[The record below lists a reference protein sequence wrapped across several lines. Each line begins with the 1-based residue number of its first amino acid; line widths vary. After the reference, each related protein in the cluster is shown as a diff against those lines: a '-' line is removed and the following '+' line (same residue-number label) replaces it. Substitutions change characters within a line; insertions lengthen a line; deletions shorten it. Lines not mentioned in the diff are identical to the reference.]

1 MTISRY
7 AIIPLAALASLL
19 SISICAAETRT
30 VMVDTNMVVV
40 YPVATNGGFSQITL
54 NGVTITEWSS
64 PTSGITQAYA
74 DTRYATITNAAATYL
89 SKATASTQYLSTAV
103 ASTQYLTSAASDA
116 KYFIRHDSTAITNVS
131 RIITSSGILEF
142 GE

>member
-1 MTISRY
+1 MTILKS
-7 AIIPLAALASLL
+7 AIISLAATASLL
-19 SISICAAETRT
+19 SAATYAAETRT

-74 DTRYATITNAAATYL
+74 DTRYVTITNAAATYL
-89 SKATASTQYLSTAV
+89 SKATASTQYLSTAA

-116 KYFIRHDSTAITNVS
+116 KYFIRHDSTAITNLS
-131 RIITSSGILEF
+131 RIITSSGVLEF